1 MALNFR
7 QTEILWAIVMAGSS
21 SGAARLLN
29 VSQPAVSKM
38 LSQIE
43 AQLGSSLSE
52 RVRGKLQPTEQVRLL
67 FDEIAKAQKIMRR
80 VNDIADSLTKEAAAA
95 RCPWHRSQPGLRHCS
110 RRYRA
115 FPAGK
120 PRNCRA
126 LETGAVPE
134 MIESVLQGEAE
145 LGLLVMLTDH
155 PLLTVLPLFEGRM
168 LAALPRNHPLAVK
181 SLVSLADLSPY
192 PHILVGSRM
201 PFGMLTSSASSRPG
215 LPCRVCADV
224 TNSLQACALVDAGVG
239 VALVDEF
246 TARNLSWLNVVTR
259 PLKEKSRC
267 GPALS
272 TAVIGRRGRW
282 RSGSSPCSAS
292 DPWSLVAGSAGS
304 PRRAWAQFS
313 AEALQRKWTQ
323 EVTCSYDASG

>member
-1 MALNFR
+1 
-7 QTEILWAIVMAGSS
+7 MAGSS

-43 AQLGSSLSE
+43 AQLGSSLFE

-80 VNDIADSLTKEAAAA
+80 VNDIADSLTKEGGGALSLASIPSLAYAIVPGVIA
-95 RCPWHRSQPGLRHCS
+95 RFRLENPEIVVR
-110 RRYRA
+110 
-115 FPAGK
+115 
-120 PRNCRA
+120 

-181 SLVSLADLSPY
+181 PLVSLADLSPY

-201 PFGMLTSSASSRPG
+201 PFGMLTSSAFEQAG

-259 PLKEKSRC
+259 PLKEKISLRTIIVHSRNRPP
-267 GPALS
+267 GPLAKRFIALL
-272 TAVIGRRGRW
+272 R
-282 RSGSSPCSAS
+282 
-292 DPWSLVAGSAGS
+292 
-304 PRRAWAQFS
+304 Q
-313 AEALQRKWTQ
+313 
-323 EVTCSYDASG
+323 

>member
-1 MALNFR
+1 MKLSFR

-43 AQLGSSLSE
+43 AQLGSSLFE

-80 VNDIADSLTKEAAAA
+80 VNDIADSLTKEGGGALSLASIPSLAYAVVPGVIA
-95 RCPWHRSQPGLRHCS
+95 RFQLENPEIVVR
-110 RRYRA
+110 
-115 FPAGK
+115 
-120 PRNCRA
+120 

-181 SLVSLADLSPY
+181 PLVSLADLSPY
-192 PHILVGSRM
+192 PHVLVGSRM
-201 PFGMLTSSASSRPG
+201 PFGMLTSSAFEQAG

-246 TARNLSWLNVVTR
+246 TARNLSWVNVVTR
-259 PLKEKSRC
+259 PLKEKISLRTSIVHSRNRPP
-267 GPALS
+267 GPLAKRFIALL
-272 TAVIGRRGRW
+272 R
-282 RSGSSPCSAS
+282 
-292 DPWSLVAGSAGS
+292 
-304 PRRAWAQFS
+304 Q
-313 AEALQRKWTQ
+313 
-323 EVTCSYDASG
+323 

>member
-43 AQLGSSLSE
+43 AQLGSSLFE

-80 VNDIADSLTKEAAAA
+80 VNDIADSLTKEGGGALSLASIPSLAYAIVPGVIA
-95 RCPWHRSQPGLRHCS
+95 RFRLENPEIVVR
-110 RRYRA
+110 
-115 FPAGK
+115 
-120 PRNCRA
+120 

-201 PFGMLTSSASSRPG
+201 PFGMLTSSAFEQAG

-259 PLKEKSRC
+259 PLKEKISLRTSIVYSRNRPP
-267 GPALS
+267 GPLAKRFIALL
-272 TAVIGRRGRW
+272 R
-282 RSGSSPCSAS
+282 
-292 DPWSLVAGSAGS
+292 
-304 PRRAWAQFS
+304 Q
-313 AEALQRKWTQ
+313 
-323 EVTCSYDASG
+323 

>member
-43 AQLGSSLSE
+43 AQLGGSLFE
-52 RVRGKLQPTEQVRLL
+52 RVRGKLQPTEQVRVL

-80 VNDIADSLTKEAAAA
+80 VNDIADSLAKEGGGALSLASIPSLAYAVVPGAIA
-95 RCPWHRSQPGLRHCS
+95 RFRLENPDIVVR
-110 RRYRA
+110 
-115 FPAGK
+115 
-120 PRNCRA
+120 
-126 LETGAVPE
+126 LETGSVPE
-134 MIESVLQGEAE
+134 LIESVLQGEAE

-168 LAALPRNHPLAVK
+168 LAALPRNHPMASK
-181 SLVSLADLSPY
+181 PLVSLSDLSPY

-201 PFGMLTSSASSRPG
+201 PFGMLTSSAFEQAG

-224 TNSLQACALVDAGVG
+224 TNSLQACALINAGVG
-239 VALVDEF
+239 VALIDEF
-246 TARNLSWLNVVTR
+246 TARNMSWPNVVTR
-259 PLKEKSRC
+259 PLKEKISLRTSIVHSRNRTP
-267 GPALS
+267 GPLAKQFIALL
-272 TAVIGRRGRW
+272 R
-282 RSGSSPCSAS
+282 
-292 DPWSLVAGSAGS
+292 
-304 PRRAWAQFS
+304 Q
-313 AEALQRKWTQ
+313 
-323 EVTCSYDASG
+323 

>member
-43 AQLGSSLSE
+43 AQLGSSLFE

-80 VNDIADSLTKEAAAA
+80 VNDIADSLTKEGGGALSLASIPSLAYAIVPGVIA
-95 RCPWHRSQPGLRHCS
+95 RFRLENPEIVVR
-110 RRYRA
+110 
-115 FPAGK
+115 
-120 PRNCRA
+120 

-181 SLVSLADLSPY
+181 PLVSLADLSPY
-192 PHILVGSRM
+192 PHVLVGSRM
-201 PFGMLTSSASSRPG
+201 PFGMLTSSAFEQAG

-259 PLKEKSRC
+259 PLKEKISLRTSIVHSRNRPP
-267 GPALS
+267 GPLAKRFIALL
-272 TAVIGRRGRW
+272 R
-282 RSGSSPCSAS
+282 
-292 DPWSLVAGSAGS
+292 
-304 PRRAWAQFS
+304 Q
-313 AEALQRKWTQ
+313 
-323 EVTCSYDASG
+323 

>member
-43 AQLGSSLSE
+43 AQLGSSLFE

-80 VNDIADSLTKEAAAA
+80 VNDIADSLTKEGGGALSLASIPSLAYAIVPGVIA
-95 RCPWHRSQPGLRHCS
+95 RFRLENPEIVVR
-110 RRYRA
+110 
-115 FPAGK
+115 
-120 PRNCRA
+120 

-181 SLVSLADLSPY
+181 PLVSLADLSPY

-201 PFGMLTSSASSRPG
+201 PFGMLTSSAFEQAG

-259 PLKEKSRC
+259 PLKEKISLRTSIVYSRNRPP
-267 GPALS
+267 GPLAKRFIALL
-272 TAVIGRRGRW
+272 R
-282 RSGSSPCSAS
+282 
-292 DPWSLVAGSAGS
+292 
-304 PRRAWAQFS
+304 Q
-313 AEALQRKWTQ
+313 
-323 EVTCSYDASG
+323 

>member
-43 AQLGSSLSE
+43 AQLGSSLFE

-80 VNDIADSLTKEAAAA
+80 VNDIADSLTKEGGGALSLASIPSLAYAIVPGVIA
-95 RCPWHRSQPGLRHCS
+95 RFRLENPEIVVR
-110 RRYRA
+110 
-115 FPAGK
+115 
-120 PRNCRA
+120 

-201 PFGMLTSSASSRPG
+201 PFGMLTSSAFEQAG

-259 PLKEKSRC
+259 PLKEKISLRTSIVHSRNRPP
-267 GPALS
+267 GPLAKRFIALL
-272 TAVIGRRGRW
+272 R
-282 RSGSSPCSAS
+282 
-292 DPWSLVAGSAGS
+292 
-304 PRRAWAQFS
+304 Q
-313 AEALQRKWTQ
+313 
-323 EVTCSYDASG
+323 

>member
-43 AQLGSSLSE
+43 AQLGGSLFE
-52 RVRGKLQPTEQVRLL
+52 RVRGKLQPTEQVRVL

-80 VNDIADSLTKEAAAA
+80 VNDIADSLAKEGGGALSLASIPSLAYAVVPGAIA
-95 RCPWHRSQPGLRHCS
+95 RFRLENPDIVVR
-110 RRYRA
+110 
-115 FPAGK
+115 
-120 PRNCRA
+120 

-134 MIESVLQGEAE
+134 LIESVLQGEAE

-168 LAALPRNHPLAVK
+168 LAALPRNHPMASK
-181 SLVSLADLSPY
+181 PLVSLSDLSPY

-201 PFGMLTSSASSRPG
+201 PFGMLTSSAFEQAG

-224 TNSLQACALVDAGVG
+224 TNSLQACALINAGVG
-239 VALVDEF
+239 VALIDEF
-246 TARNLSWLNVVTR
+246 TARNMSWPNVVTR
-259 PLKEKSRC
+259 PLKEKISLRTSIVHSRNRTP
-267 GPALS
+267 GPLAKQFIALL
-272 TAVIGRRGRW
+272 R
-282 RSGSSPCSAS
+282 
-292 DPWSLVAGSAGS
+292 
-304 PRRAWAQFS
+304 Q
-313 AEALQRKWTQ
+313 
-323 EVTCSYDASG
+323 

>member
-43 AQLGSSLSE
+43 AQLGSSLFE

-80 VNDIADSLTKEAAAA
+80 VNDIADSLTKEGGGALSLASIPSLAYAIVPGVIA
-95 RCPWHRSQPGLRHCS
+95 RFRLENPEIVVR
-110 RRYRA
+110 
-115 FPAGK
+115 
-120 PRNCRA
+120 

-181 SLVSLADLSPY
+181 PLVSLADLSPY

-201 PFGMLTSSASSRPG
+201 PFGMLTSSAFEQAG

-259 PLKEKSRC
+259 PLKEKISLRTSIVHSRNRPP
-267 GPALS
+267 GPLAKRFIALL
-272 TAVIGRRGRW
+272 R
-282 RSGSSPCSAS
+282 
-292 DPWSLVAGSAGS
+292 
-304 PRRAWAQFS
+304 Q
-313 AEALQRKWTQ
+313 
-323 EVTCSYDASG
+323 

>member
-43 AQLGSSLSE
+43 AQLGGSLFE
-52 RVRGKLQPTEQVRLL
+52 RVRGKLQPTEQVRVL

-80 VNDIADSLTKEAAAA
+80 VNDIADSLAKEGGGALSLASIPSLAYAVVPGAIA
-95 RCPWHRSQPGLRHCS
+95 RFRLENPDIVVR
-110 RRYRA
+110 
-115 FPAGK
+115 
-120 PRNCRA
+120 
-126 LETGAVPE
+126 LETGSVPE
-134 MIESVLQGEAE
+134 LIESVLQGEAE

-168 LAALPRNHPLAVK
+168 LAALPRNHPMASK
-181 SLVSLADLSPY
+181 PLVSLSDLSPY

-201 PFGMLTSSASSRPG
+201 PFGMLTSSAFEQAG

-224 TNSLQACALVDAGVG
+224 TSSLQACALINAGVG
-239 VALVDEF
+239 VALIDEF
-246 TARNLSWLNVVTR
+246 TARNMSWPNVVTR
-259 PLKEKSRC
+259 PLKEKISLRTSIVHSRNRTP
-267 GPALS
+267 GPLAKQFIALL
-272 TAVIGRRGRW
+272 R
-282 RSGSSPCSAS
+282 
-292 DPWSLVAGSAGS
+292 
-304 PRRAWAQFS
+304 Q
-313 AEALQRKWTQ
+313 
-323 EVTCSYDASG
+323 

>member
-43 AQLGSSLSE
+43 TQLGSSLFE
-52 RVRGKLQPTEQVRLL
+52 RVRGKLQPTEQVRVL

-80 VNDIADSLTKEAAAA
+80 VNDIADSLAKEGGGALSLASIPSLAYAVVPGAIA
-95 RCPWHRSQPGLRHCS
+95 RFRLENPDIVVR
-110 RRYRA
+110 
-115 FPAGK
+115 
-120 PRNCRA
+120 
-126 LETGAVPE
+126 LETGSVPE
-134 MIESVLQGEAE
+134 LIESVLQGEAE

-168 LAALPRNHPLAVK
+168 LAALPRNHPMASK
-181 SLVSLADLSPY
+181 PLVSLSDLSPY

-201 PFGMLTSSASSRPG
+201 PFGMLTSSAFEQAG

-224 TNSLQACALVDAGVG
+224 TNSLQACALINAGVG
-239 VALVDEF
+239 VALIDEF
-246 TARNLSWLNVVTR
+246 TARNLSWPNVVTR
-259 PLKEKSRC
+259 PLKEKISLRTSIVHSRNRTP
-267 GPALS
+267 GPLAKRFIALL
-272 TAVIGRRGRW
+272 R
-282 RSGSSPCSAS
+282 
-292 DPWSLVAGSAGS
+292 
-304 PRRAWAQFS
+304 Q
-313 AEALQRKWTQ
+313 
-323 EVTCSYDASG
+323 

>member
-43 AQLGSSLSE
+43 AQLGSSLFE

-80 VNDIADSLTKEAAAA
+80 VNDIADSLTKEGGGALSLASIPSLAYAIVPGVIA
-95 RCPWHRSQPGLRHCS
+95 RFRLENPEIVVR
-110 RRYRA
+110 
-115 FPAGK
+115 
-120 PRNCRA
+120 

-181 SLVSLADLSPY
+181 PLVSLANLSPY

-201 PFGMLTSSASSRPG
+201 PFGMLTSSAFEQAG

-259 PLKEKSRC
+259 PLKEKISLRTSIVHSRNRPP
-267 GPALS
+267 GPLAKRFIALL
-272 TAVIGRRGRW
+272 R
-282 RSGSSPCSAS
+282 
-292 DPWSLVAGSAGS
+292 
-304 PRRAWAQFS
+304 Q
-313 AEALQRKWTQ
+313 
-323 EVTCSYDASG
+323 